1 MGKKVNLVIHGVESS
16 DEIPGIDRI
25 TDYVEISCAPDLD
38 SMQRCLPKAE
48 VLLGWNFRAKEL
60 RDAWYLAEVASA
72 TGQDILCR
80 CGKTG
85 TKSVLKSR

>member
-1 MGKKVNLVIHGVESS
+1 MENKVNLVIHGVESS

-48 VLLGWNFRAKEL
+48 VLPVSYTHLTL
-60 RDAWYLAEVASA
+60 P
-72 TGQDILCR
+72 
-80 CGKTG
+80 
-85 TKSVLKSR
+85 TKRIV